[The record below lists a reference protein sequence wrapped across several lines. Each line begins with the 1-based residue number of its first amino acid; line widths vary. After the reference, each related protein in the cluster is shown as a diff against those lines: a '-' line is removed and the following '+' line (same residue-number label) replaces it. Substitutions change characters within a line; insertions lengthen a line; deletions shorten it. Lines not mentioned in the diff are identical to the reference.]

1 MTFADLTDSDIT
13 ERQWELLKQ
22 ADVELETFS
31 SRDPSDDVFEEVHGV
46 LVDTPQDALNFYEV
60 GFPVAVFSGD
70 ELHFWSL

>member
-22 ADVELETFS
+22 AEIELETVS

-60 GFPVAVFSGD
+60 GFQVAAFVD
-70 ELHFWSL
+70 DTLQLWSL

>member
-1 MTFADLTDSDIT
+1 MIFADLTDSDIT

-22 ADVELETFS
+22 AEIELETVS
-31 SRDPSDDVFEEVHGV
+31 SRDPSDAVFEEVQGV

-60 GFPVAVFSGD
+60 GFQVAVFSGD